1 MVFQDY
7 KPTNIG
13 AVKYPVYLIAP
24 PKALQRNFAFSIK
37 SLVPNI
43 HAPIGAPSHFNKTY
57 CFRKTY

>member
-1 MVFQDY
+1 M
-7 KPTNIG
+7 G

-37 SLVPNI
+37 SLVPNM

-57 CFRKTY
+57 SFRKTY